1 MSRDRLRTER
11 FADRSADHTA
21 DALTPAERDVVVAC
35 LTSDEPAPYN
45 VPVHLVFDEHVDTER
60 LRAAVE
66 RVLGASRVLART
78 YVRDGGLLRRGPD
91 ATPVVEVLSVA
102 SGDLDDLVAARRIGV
117 LDASL
122 VRAVVVRVTDRDETR
137 VFLNVHHALVD
148 GMSLTLVLRAIVES
162 YLTGRAPSFDERPR
176 GAAPGGPA
184 VLFPEGVLTANVP
197 EPRIESFFTGV
208 RHLCDPRV
216 GTGVATVTLDVP
228 WTPTFSASL
237 GAVVPALGLWSDSDA
252 VVVSVGLVGRTS
264 ADRWALGNFVRLE
277 PLVFELGHWLS
288 LSPPEVSRG
297 LSALGAALAL
307 RATGP
312 RDGDPTSRHRMT
324 RLGVVFDYKRES
336 LVPTSVHPGLA
347 TRVVEDATYVDPKYA
362 VHISVDQTGSR
373 QQVTVTAPGMADSTL
388 RRLVQAYSDQ
398 LLYGPFRA
406 AVEPRSL
413 PLPASV
419 PA

>member
-1 MSRDRLRTER
+1 MSRDTIGGRPDDGL
-11 FADRSADHTA
+11 SA
-21 DALTPAERDVVVAC
+21 AERDIVVAC
-35 LTSDEPAPYN
+35 LASDEPAPYN
-45 VPVHLVFDEHVDTER
+45 VPVHLVFDEAVDLER
-60 LRAAVE
+60 LHDAVL
-66 RVLGASRVLART
+66 RVLSASTVLSRT
-78 YVRDGGLLRRGPD
+78 YVRDGSWLRRGPG
-91 ATPVVEVLSVA
+91 ATPTVETVTVTSH
-102 SGDLDDLVAARRIGV
+102 DLDALVADRRIGV
-117 LDASL
+117 LDPSL
-122 VRAVVVRVTDRDETR
+122 VRAVVVRVTDLDETR

-162 YLTGRAPSFDERPR
+162 YLTGRSPSFDERPR
-176 GAAPGGPA
+176 GLTPGGPS
-184 VLFPEGVLTANVP
+184 VLFPEGVLKANVP
-197 EPRIESFFTGV
+197 APHIERFFTGLQ
-208 RHLCDPRV
+208 RLREPEV

-228 WTPTFSASL
+228 WTPTFSTSL
-237 GAVVPALGLWSDSDA
+237 GAIVPALGLWCDSDA
-252 VVVSVGLVGRTS
+252 VVVAVGLVGRTS
-264 ADRWALGNFVRLE
+264 VDRWALGNFVRLE

-307 RATGP
+307 RATAP
-312 RDGDPTSRHRMT
+312 LDGDPSARGRMT

-362 VHISVDQTGSR
+362 VHVSVDQTGSR
-373 QQVTVTAPGMADSTL
+373 QHVTVTAPGLPDATL
-388 RRLVQAYSDQ
+388 RRLVQAYADQ
-398 LLYGPFRA
+398 LLYGPFRT